1 MQLLN
6 HEKNHAILRLYH
18 LLHDSVKR
26 VHFVVNVIVAEER
39 KEKNDGRE
47 HFYEGEETDFLSKT
61 TLNMMRTAGGILE
74 ENSL

>member
-26 VHFVVNVIVAEER
+26 AYFVVNVIVAEER

-47 HFYEGEETDFLSKT
+47 HFYEGKKPILSKT

>member
-6 HEKNHAILRLYH
+6 HEKNHVILRLYH

-26 VHFVVNVIVAEER
+26 VYFVVNVIVAEEK

-47 HFYEGEETDFLSKT
+47 YFYEGKKNRFLSKT

>member
-6 HEKNHAILRLYH
+6 HEKNHVILRLYH

-26 VHFVVNVIVAEER
+26 VDFVVNVIVAEER

-47 HFYEGEETDFLSKT
+47 HFYKGKETDFFRRLP
-61 TLNMMRTAGGILE
+61 
-74 ENSL
+74 

>member
-18 LLHDSVKR
+18 LIHDSVKR
-26 VHFVVNVIVAEER
+26 VYFVVNVIVEEER

-47 HFYEGEETDFLSKT
+47 HFYEGEETDFFRRLP
-61 TLNMMRTAGGILE
+61 
-74 ENSL
+74 

>member
-26 VHFVVNVIVAEER
+26 AYFVVNVIVAEER

-47 HFYEGEETDFLSKT
+47 HFYE
-61 TLNMMRTAGGILE
+61 
-74 ENSL
+74 

>member
-47 HFYEGEETDFLSKT
+47 HFYEGFLSKT

>member
-47 HFYEGEETDFLSKT
+47 HFYEGED
-61 TLNMMRTAGGILE
+61 
-74 ENSL
+74 

>member
-18 LLHDSVKR
+18 LSHDSVKR
-26 VHFVVNVIVAEER
+26 VYFVVNVIVAEER

-47 HFYEGEETDFLSKT
+47 HFYKGKETDFFRRLP
-61 TLNMMRTAGGILE
+61 
-74 ENSL
+74 

>member
-26 VHFVVNVIVAEER
+26 AYFVVNVIVAEER
-39 KEKNDGRE
+39 KEKMMDENIFMKEKNR
-47 HFYEGEETDFLSKT
+47 FLSKT

>member
-1 MQLLN
+1 M
-6 HEKNHAILRLYH
+6 KNHAILRLYH

-26 VHFVVNVIVAEER
+26 AYFVVNVIVAEER
-39 KEKNDGRE
+39 KEKMMDENIFMKEKNR
-47 HFYEGEETDFLSKT
+47 FLSKT

>member
-26 VHFVVNVIVAEER
+26 VYFVVNVIVAEER

-47 HFYEGEETDFLSKT
+47 HFYEGKEIDFFRRLP
-61 TLNMMRTAGGILE
+61 
-74 ENSL
+74 

>member
-26 VHFVVNVIVAEER
+26 VYFVVNVIVTEER
-39 KEKNDGRE
+39 NEKNDGRE
-47 HFYEGEETDFLSKT
+47 HFYEGKETNFFRRLP
-61 TLNMMRTAGGILE
+61 
-74 ENSL
+74 

>member
-18 LLHDSVKR
+18 LSHDSVKR
-26 VHFVVNVIVAEER
+26 AYFVVNVIVAEER

-47 HFYEGEETDFLSKT
+47 HFYEGKKTDFFRRLP
-61 TLNMMRTAGGILE
+61 
-74 ENSL
+74 

>member
-47 HFYEGEETDFLSKT
+47 HSKT

>member
-18 LLHDSVKR
+18 LLYDSVKR
-26 VHFVVNVIVAEER
+26 VYFVVNVIAAEKR

-47 HFYEGEETDFLSKT
+47 HFYEGKETDFFRRLP
-61 TLNMMRTAGGILE
+61 
-74 ENSL
+74 

>member
-6 HEKNHAILRLYH
+6 QEKNHVILRLYH

-26 VHFVVNVIVAEER
+26 VYFVVNVIVAEER

-47 HFYEGEETDFLSKT
+47 HFYEGKETDFFRRLP
-61 TLNMMRTAGGILE
+61 
-74 ENSL
+74 

>member
-26 VHFVVNVIVAEER
+26 VYFVVNVIVAEEK

-47 HFYEGEETDFLSKT
+47 YFYEGKKNDFFRRLP
-61 TLNMMRTAGGILE
+61 
-74 ENSL
+74 